1 MPDFDWCSP
10 STSRPLMSP
19 FIQPRF
25 PPKWGVISGLD
36 MLRLL
41 LLTALVIPMTA
52 HAGDGHNC
60 QRDAG
65 QNMERKKQKC

>member
-1 MPDFDWCSP
+1 
-10 STSRPLMSP
+10 
-19 FIQPRF
+19 
-25 PPKWGVISGLD
+25 

-41 LLTALVIPMTA
+41 LLSVLLIAMTA

-60 QRDAG
+60 QRDSG